1 MKKILFIVFFLLL
14 YSNLQAKTEI
24 DKAFIKRTGNTKNQK
39 FLAYSPDIYETRE
52 IRNNQVYD
60 KYGCQGNNLSPK
72 IVWKNAPDNTKSF
85 AITMYTDDT
94 NNNSGWWHWIIYNI
108 PANVNLIESGAN
120 NNKKLLPKGAIQGL
134 NDYGERDYG
143 GVCPPFNKK
152 YNYVITIYALDIEEL
167 DLSKNATPAM
177 IVLNLNNHK
186 IATTTIKSSYT
197 GKDESTLFIN
207 KTNKNVISKSN
218 NNKTQDNQIE
228 EKKNKKSKKS
238 KNVKNKYIFTGSTK
252 QNKIDTEKAKTDNQ
266 EENKKVEES
275 KPKVK
280 YLNIKNI
287 KVIKNK
293 NLKQQEN
300 NKKTKSLVK
309 NKSGKIK
316 EYSLKSNK

>member
-1 MKKILFIVFFLLL
+1 MKKILFIIFFLFS

-72 IVWKNAPDNTKSF
+72 IVWKNSPDNTKSF

-143 GVCPPFNKK
+143 GVCPPFNQK

-207 KTNKNVISKSN
+207 KTNNNVISKSN
-218 NNKTQDNQIE
+218 NNKTQDNKIE
-228 EKKNKKSKKS
+228 EKKNKKSKKK
-238 KNVKNKYIFTGSTK
+238 KNITNKYIFTGSTK
-252 QNKIDTEKAKTDNQ
+252 QNEIDKEKANKDNQ

-300 NKKTKSLVK
+300 NEKTKSLVK

-316 EYSLKSNK
+316 EYNLKSNK

>member
-72 IVWKNAPDNTKSF
+72 IVWKNVPDNTKSF

-108 PANVNLIESGAN
+108 PANINLIESGAN
-120 NNKKLLPKGAIQGL
+120 NNKKLLPKGTIQGL

-143 GVCPPFNKK
+143 GVCPPFNEK

-228 EKKNKKSKKS
+228 EKNHGTNMRSKCILC
-238 KNVKNKYIFTGSTK
+238 IFSC
-252 QNKIDTEKAKTDNQ
+252 IR
-266 EENKKVEES
+266 
-275 KPKVK
+275 
-280 YLNIKNI
+280 
-287 KVIKNK
+287 
-293 NLKQQEN
+293 
-300 NKKTKSLVK
+300 
-309 NKSGKIK
+309 
-316 EYSLKSNK
+316 